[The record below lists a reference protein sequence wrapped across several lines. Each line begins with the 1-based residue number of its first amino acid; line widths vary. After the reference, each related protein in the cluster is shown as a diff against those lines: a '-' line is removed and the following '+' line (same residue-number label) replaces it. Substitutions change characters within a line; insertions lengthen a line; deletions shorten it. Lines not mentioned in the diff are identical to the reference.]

1 MKWFQ
6 IIALAFAVG
15 GCSDSANSKAPRSRA
30 SDEGG
35 LHLTLNTMA
44 EGYDLKIKING
55 VDLGSLKPSQ
65 PEFSTVAL
73 QLYGT
78 DNAMKKEAKGEDAN
92 LFSLREGENE
102 MEVSFDLVEPGK
114 VGLLGLRIT
123 VVSPSVGL
131 AKPILDFQQDEP
143 KSGRFKARFDSY
155 EKMPQTELHVAIQ
168 FNRYPARATE
178 PRPRPSRGGC
188 GTAELPGSLRPG
200 RSQGAI

>member
-1 MKWFQ
+1 MQERACLPGGKCARERWMMKWIQ
-6 IIALAFAVG
+6 MIILALALG
-15 GCSDSANSKAPRSRA
+15 GCSDPSTTKAPQSRGG
-30 SDEGG
+30 DGGG

-55 VDLGSLKPSQ
+55 VDLGSLKPSK

-73 QLYGT
+73 QLYGA
-78 DNAMKKEAKGEDAN
+78 DDAMKKEAKGEDVN

-102 MEVSFDLVEPGK
+102 MEASFDLVEPDK

-143 KSGRFKARFDSY
+143 KSGRFKALFDSY
-155 EKMPQTELHVAIQ
+155 EKMPDDFKTVVPEV
-168 FNRYPARATE
+168 E
-178 PRPRPSRGGC
+178 
-188 GTAELPGSLRPG
+188 
-200 RSQGAI
+200 